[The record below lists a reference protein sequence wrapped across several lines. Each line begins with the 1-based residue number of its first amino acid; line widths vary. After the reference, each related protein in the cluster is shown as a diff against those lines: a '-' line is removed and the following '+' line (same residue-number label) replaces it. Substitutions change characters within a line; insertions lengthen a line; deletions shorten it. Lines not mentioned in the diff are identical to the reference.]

1 MVVCDDSSK
10 ALSLMN
16 SNSSLKHIVIID
28 SITEEA
34 RNKAAELKMNIM
46 TLEEL
51 KEIGKANLIKPIVN
65 HNLYLILY
73 NKVFEEL

>member
-16 SNSSLKHIVIID
+16 SNSSLKHIVIIEN
-28 SITEEA
+28 ITEEA
-34 RNKAAELKMNIM
+34 RNRAAELKMNIM

-51 KEIGKANLIKPIVN
+51 KEIGKANLIKPIVKN
-65 HNLYLILY
+65 NFYY
-73 NKVFEEL
+73 CVFSLNI